1 MTAPTR
7 VRNFATIPGVPEK
20 VRAEK
25 AAEGIRQALAA
36 KKAKRKAEED
46 AAAWIA
52 EVRARPVVVLPGQR
66 RFPGVDKK

>member
-1 MTAPTR
+1 MTKPR
-7 VRNFATIPGVPEK
+7 VANWATAAGVPEK

-46 AAAWIA
+46 AERWIA
-52 EVRARPVVVLPGQR
+52 EIRSRNKTK
-66 RFPGVDKK
+66 GVP

>member
-1 MTAPTR
+1 MSSGPTR

-46 AAAWIA
+46 AEEWILT
-52 EVRARPVVVLPGQR
+52 VRARR
-66 RFPGVDKK
+66 K